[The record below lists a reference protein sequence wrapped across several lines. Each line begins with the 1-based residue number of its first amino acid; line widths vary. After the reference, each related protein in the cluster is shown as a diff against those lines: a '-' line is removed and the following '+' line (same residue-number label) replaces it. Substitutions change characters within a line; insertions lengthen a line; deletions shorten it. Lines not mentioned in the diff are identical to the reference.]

1 MILQAGRRQGAG
13 MKRVSA
19 AIAGLA
25 LATALSTGIVTLP
38 AQAQGTL
45 ADSMAARAPN
55 GEERLLLEAAEL
67 IYDNDNNQIIAS
79 GDVEMYYSGRT
90 LQADRVVYDQTTGR
104 VFAEGNARL
113 IEADGTVATAVRF
126 DLTDD
131 FASGFVDGLRVEQE
145 LTDGGR
151 PGTGRFTSPRAER
164 IEGEQTVFERGTY
177 TACDTCEK
185 NPSHPP
191 FWQVRAARVI
201 HDNESRTIYY
211 ENAALEFLGVPIAYI
226 PYFWSPDPTVK
237 RKTGFLTPTFVI
249 SETLGPGISLPFF
262 IETGP
267 NHDITLRP
275 TFLSR
280 QGVLADVEWRHR
292 LMTGAY
298 SIRATGIFQQ
308 DREQFL
314 PPPSG
319 PGDRNFRGS
328 IHTVG
333 RFAIN
338 ERWDWGWDIT
348 AVSDKW
354 YLDDYGV
361 RAASI
366 STKYDREAISSVYLT
381 GRGERSF
388 FDMRGYYFKGLSTT
402 DFQKQ
407 QPLVHPVIDYNKRV
421 DGPDALGGEVEIDV
435 NFTSLSREASQFR
448 AAAPRGRAGTFGG
461 FYPTCAPGTFNR
473 DQCLLPGVAGN
484 YSRLTTQ
491 VSWKR
496 RYIDDLGQSWTPFA
510 FARADAIWS
519 SPQSTGFQN
528 ANTASLMGPSDRF
541 HGRFTPGVG
550 LEYRMPLIARAG
562 NFGTQLL
569 EPMAQVIARPNESRI
584 GRLPNEDAQSL
595 VFDDSNLFN
604 WDRFSGYDRVEGGVR
619 GSYGV
624 RYTLLGDGGFKASA
638 MVGQS
643 VHLAGR
649 NSFRQGDLVNTGLNS
664 GLDSRFSDFVARV
677 DLQPNEYFA
686 ISARGRFDRRDFDM
700 NRIEATATA
709 RIGPAS
715 ASVTYARFAAQPD
728 LGYPDRRE
736 GLSANGR
743 LQLSRNWYTSGS
755 VMFDLS
761 RHLDDRRRLGPGAPT
776 SSRFSVASMSVGLG
790 YVDECT
796 SFQVTYTAAPR
807 DGSIGSKDENR
818 TIMFQL
824 ELRTLG
830 EVGISRTLDD
840 EQGSVFR

>member
-1 MILQAGRRQGAG
+1 MILRVGSWQGAG
-13 MKRVSA
+13 MRRVSA

-25 LATALSTGIVTLP
+25 LATALSTGIVSLP

-45 ADSMAARAPN
+45 ADSMAARAPA
-55 GEERLLLEAAEL
+55 GEERLLLEAVEL
-67 IYDNDNNQIIAS
+67 IYDNDNNKVIAS
-79 GDVEMYYSGRT
+79 GDVEMYYAGRS
-90 LQADRVVYDQTTGR
+90 LQADRVIYDRTTGR

-113 IEADGTVATAVRF
+113 TEADGTVATAARF

-151 PGTGRFTSPRAER
+151 PGTGRFTSPRAQR
-164 IEGEQTVFERGTY
+164 IDGEQTIFERGTY
-177 TACDTCEK
+177 TACEPCET
-185 NPSHPP
+185 NPERAP

-211 ENAALEFLGVPIAYI
+211 ENAALEFLGVPVAYV

-237 RKTGFLTPTFVI
+237 RKTGFLSPTFVI
-249 SETLGPGISLPFF
+249 SESLGFGASLPFF

-275 TFLSR
+275 AYLSQ
-280 QGVLADVEWRHR
+280 QGYFGDIEWRHR

-308 DREQFL
+308 DPEQFRM
-314 PPPSG
+314 PPRG
-319 PGDRNFRGS
+319 AGDRTFRGS
-328 IHTVG
+328 IHTTG

-338 ERWDWGWDIT
+338 ERWNWGWDIT
-348 AVSDKW
+348 GATDKW
-354 YLDDYGV
+354 YLRDYDIGGV
-361 RAASI
+361 NITR
-366 STKYDREAISSVYLT
+366 KYSREAISTVYLT

-388 FDMRGYYFKGLSTT
+388 FDMRGHYFKGMATR

-421 DGPDALGGEVEIDV
+421 DGPDTIGGEVEIDV
-435 NFTSLSREASQFR
+435 NLTSLSREASQFR
-448 AAAPRGRAGTFGG
+448 AAAPLGERGRFGG
-461 FYPTCAPGTFNR
+461 IYDTCAPGTFNR
-473 DQCLLPGVAGN
+473 DQCLLPGVGGN
-484 YSRLTTQ
+484 YTRLTTQ

-496 RYIDDLGQSWTPFA
+496 RFIDNLGQTWTPFA
-510 FARADAIWS
+510 FARADGIWS

-528 ANTASLMGPSDRF
+528 AETASLMGHSDRF

-569 EPMAQVIARPNESRI
+569 EPIGQIIARPDESRI
-584 GRLPNEDAQSL
+584 GNLPNEDAQSL

-624 RYTLLGDGGFKASA
+624 RYTLTGDNGFRASA

-643 VHLAGR
+643 VHIAGR
-649 NSFRQGDLVNTGLNS
+649 NSFARGDLVNTGLNS
-664 GLDSRFSDFVARV
+664 GLDSRLSDYVARV
-677 DLQPNEYFA
+677 DLQPNDMFA
-686 ISARGRFDRRDFDM
+686 ISARGRFDRRSFDM
-700 NRIEATATA
+700 NRIETTATA
-709 RIGPAS
+709 QIGPAS
-715 ASVTYARFAAQPD
+715 ASVTYARFGPQPE

-736 GLSANGR
+736 GLSASAR
-743 LQLSRNWYTSGS
+743 LQLSRHWHTTGS
-755 VMFDLS
+755 VRFDMS
-761 RHLDDRRRLGPGAPT
+761 RYLDDRRRNRPADQISP
-776 SSRFSVASMSVGLG
+776 RFSVASMSVGLG
-790 YVDECT
+790 YTDECT
-796 SFQVTYTAAPR
+796 SFLVTYRAAPE
-807 DGSIGSKDENR
+807 DGSLGSRDQDH
-818 TIMFQL
+818 TVMFRL

-830 EVGISRTLDD
+830 EVDVRHTLSDD
-840 EQGSVFR
+840 EGGLF